1 MGLSEIIEQIRIRR
15 LGFEHRVEQWNRLA
29 GLPCPQVGQAKPG
42 GDFHVAG
49 LFLIRLFQLA
59 GGFPGAAQLQ
69 KIESQQAVNPLQ
81 LGLEFERLG
90 ERLDRLWKPLLL
102 MTNQAEIEV
111 QFRQLLKELFSDRPV
126 TPSWTETYMA
136 RTNDLT
142 SRADNPFSIMI
153 GGNFGISRGFFWSV
167 GGNDESFMRW
177 GVGLEDNEFCYRAY
191 TCGGLM
197 VPARDACAWHQG
209 NWEEGRAA
217 RRRIRR
223 ILLGKAANLIA
234 HDSLRKSRPG
244 RIFMVPQYVVTIDA
258 GHHSVDQI
266 VSTAGSI
273 LADRVHDLVVRIEM
287 RANDDD
293 ERLARLQ
300 DEFGSDPRV
309 RVGLTTS
316 ALDEFPA
323 SPFHVTVPAV
333 LFAQDLVRRLRIEL
347 GDAVTVT
354 STLPDGSMVSITRAW
369 ALHRARRTG
378 KSAADFGEARTI
390 PARAL
395 KLKGAPGRWI
405 LPQMWERLLDR
416 TRDVRSLGEAW
427 SFLKWLAG
435 SLLRRAISQ
444 LG

>member
-1 MGLSEIIEQIRIRR
+1 MIIVDDGSDPPLERPRSTRLDAKVMRQERRGFGLSRARNNGARAAAHDILIFLDSDMLVESDWIAAHARWHHVVSDALTLGARSHVAMDGIDAEMIRR
-15 LGFEHRVEQWNRLA
+15 RTG
-29 GLPCPQVGQAKPG
+29 
-42 GDFHVAG
+42 
-49 LFLIRLFQLA
+49 
-59 GGFPGAAQLQ
+59 
-69 KIESQQAVNPLQ
+69 S
-81 LGLEFERLG
+81 
-90 ERLDRLWKPLLL
+90 
-102 MTNQAEIEV
+102 
-111 QFRQLLKELFSDRPV
+111 LKELFSDRPV

>member
-1 MGLSEIIEQIRIRR
+1 
-15 LGFEHRVEQWNRLA
+15 
-29 GLPCPQVGQAKPG
+29 
-42 GDFHVAG
+42 
-49 LFLIRLFQLA
+49 
-59 GGFPGAAQLQ
+59 
-69 KIESQQAVNPLQ
+69 
-81 LGLEFERLG
+81 
-90 ERLDRLWKPLLL
+90 
-102 MTNQAEIEV
+102 
-111 QFRQLLKELFSDRPV
+111 
-126 TPSWTETYMA
+126 
-136 RTNDLT
+136 
-142 SRADNPFSIMI
+142 
-153 GGNFGISRGFFWSV
+153 
-167 GGNDESFMRW
+167 
-177 GVGLEDNEFCYRAY
+177 
-191 TCGGLM
+191 
-197 VPARDACAWHQG
+197 
-209 NWEEGRAA
+209 
-217 RRRIRR
+217 
-223 ILLGKAANLIA
+223 
-234 HDSLRKSRPG
+234 
-244 RIFMVPQYVVTIDA
+244 
-258 GHHSVDQI
+258 
-266 VSTAGSI
+266 
-273 LADRVHDLVVRIEM
+273 M

-390 PARAL
+390 PAGAL
-395 KLKGAPGRWI
+395 KLKGAGPVDSSTE
-405 LPQMWERLLDR
+405 WERLLDR